1 MTVTP
6 HVASLAPD
14 TYPRQSARTLRFTAG
29 APRSYAIAPDG
40 SRVLFLRSRG
50 DRRNLLWLFDV
61 ESGTERVIADPDVL
75 LGSASEAL
83 TPEEKARR
91 ERAREGAAGIVGY
104 STDDAVSVAAFS
116 LSGRLFVTDFTETRE
131 LPVQHPIL
139 DPRLSPD
146 GRAVAYATPA
156 GSMRVCDLDGNDE
169 SLVEPRGT
177 ATWGQAEFIAQEE
190 MNRSR
195 GYWWAPDSSAW
206 LIARVDST
214 PVARWWIADPANPAT
229 KPAEIAYPFAG
240 SANAEVTLWLLDD
253 HGKLRQISWD
263 ATEFPYLA
271 RVHWSAGGPP
281 LIAVQSRDQKRLRI
295 CAIDVTSGGTLEVL
309 EETDDIWLEL
319 FDGVP
324 AWTPGGELVR
334 ISDAPG
340 HRSLLI
346 GEEVTTGPDIHV
358 RSVQAI
364 TADDVLVA
372 ASPADA
378 VGEVGSYWVR
388 AKKWVGVAPVTTAVA
403 SGDLVVLTSATP
415 DRPGRDVTV
424 LRDGIPVG
432 QIGWNAEKPLI
443 TARPVFTRVE
453 GIPCAVILPEGHDG
467 SPLPVLMDPYGGPHG
482 QRVVQAHNSHLDS
495 QWFANQGFAVVVADG
510 RGTPGHSPAWEKS
523 VANDLALAL
532 DDQVTALQALAKDFP
547 LDLSR
552 VGIRGWSFGGYLAA
566 LAVLRRPD
574 VFHAAVSGAPVTDW
588 ALYDTHY
595 TERYLGHPGQQPEVY
610 ERNSLIADAPKLERP
625 LLLIHGLADD
635 NVVAAHTLRLSS
647 ALLAAGRP
655 HSVLPLTG
663 VTHMA
668 SGEEVAENLLRL
680 QVEFLKRSLG

>member
-1 MTVTP
+1 MLPV
-6 HVASLAPD
+6 APD

-116 LSGRLFVTDFTETRE
+116 LSGRLFVTDFTNTRE

-146 GRAVAYATPA
+146 GRSVAYATPA

-169 SLVEPRGT
+169 SLVEPRGNE
-177 ATWGQAEFIAQEE
+177 TWGQAEFIAQEE

-229 KPAEIAYPFAG
+229 QPAEIAYPFAG

-253 HGKLRQISWD
+253 HGTLRQISWD
-263 ATEFPYLA
+263 AAEFPYLA

-295 CAIDVTSGGTLEVL
+295 CAIDVTSGGTLELL
-309 EETDDIWLEL
+309 EETDDIWIEL

-324 AWTPGGELVR
+324 AWTAGGELVR

-340 HRSLLI
+340 HRALLI
-346 GEEVTTGPDIHV
+346 GDEVVTGPEIHV
-358 RSVQAI
+358 RAVQAM

-388 AKKWVGVAPVTTAVA
+388 AKTWVGTAPVTTAAA
-403 SGDLVVLTSATP
+403 SGDLVVLSSATP
-415 DRPGRDVTV
+415 DQPGREVTV
-424 LRDGIPVG
+424 LRNGKWVG
-432 QIGWNAEKPLI
+432 EIGWNAEKPLI

-482 QRVVQAHNSHLDS
+482 QRVVKAHNSHLDS

-523 VANDLALAL
+523 VANALDLAL
-532 DDQVTALQALAKDFP
+532 DDQVTALQALTKDFP

-595 TERYLGHPGQQPEVY
+595 TERYLGDPGQQPDVY
-610 ERNSLIADAPKLERP
+610 ERNSLIADAPNLERP